1 MKLKINMREKERI
14 KRILNKIEKIWN
26 KHPDLRF
33 GQLLINLGIVEDSFR
48 VWNNEDNVLEE
59 YLNGVKW

>member
-33 GQLLINLGIVEDSFR
+33 GQLLINLGIVEDSLR

-59 YLNGVKW
+59 YLKGVKW

>member
-59 YLNGVKW
+59 YLKGVKW